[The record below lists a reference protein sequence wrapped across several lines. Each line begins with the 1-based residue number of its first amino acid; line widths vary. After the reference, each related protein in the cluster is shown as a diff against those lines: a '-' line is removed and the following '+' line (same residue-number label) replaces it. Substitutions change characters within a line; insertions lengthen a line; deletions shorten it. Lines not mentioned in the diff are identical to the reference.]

1 LWSDRRR
8 GAQQEVSELVYMT
21 KHTWWGAS
29 TGGDFA
35 LKTNM
40 DKIALNVEALIYRIK
55 KKD

>member
-1 LWSDRRR
+1 
-8 GAQQEVSELVYMT
+8 MT